1 MRGLPLRRLAV
12 AAAVLA
18 AALAAAA
25 PLGAA
30 GSNAYTVKVLVS
42 DVPTPG
48 ALTDPDLVNAWG
60 LVAGPAT
67 PWWVSDNETDKST
80 LYTGLGAKVP
90 LTVNVDGGPT
100 GVVFNGSTTAFV
112 VSAQHASGSAR
123 FIFASEDGKIRG
135 WNPGVPPQ
143 PPGTLSTRTEVAV
156 DNSSADAIYKGLAI
170 AQTTHGPRLYA
181 ADFHNARIDVFDG
194 TWAPVNAPG
203 AFVDRSL
210 PAHFAPFNVQ
220 TIGDRIF
227 VAYAKQDADAEDEVA
242 GEGLGY
248 VDMYDVFGNLLGRV
262 ASRGTLNAPW
272 GLAWAP
278 DTFGAFGGDLL
289 VGNFGDGR
297 INAYAPTGNG
307 HFAFQGQL
315 RDTHGNPITID
326 GLWALQFGNGAAAGP
341 KDTLFFTAGPEDET
355 HGLFGQITAG

>member
-1 MRGLPLRRLAV
+1 MRGLPLRRLAA

-18 AALAAAA
+18 AALVVAA

-30 GSNAYTVKVLVS
+30 GSNSYTVKVLAS

-48 ALTDPDLVNAWG
+48 ATLDSDLVNGWG
-60 LVAGPAT
+60 LVAGPTT
-67 PWWVSDNETDKST
+67 PWWVSDNGTDKST
-80 LYTGLGAKVP
+80 LYTGTGTKIP
-90 LTVNVDGGPT
+90 LTVSVDGGPT
-100 GVVFNGSTTAFV
+100 GVVFNGTSSFV
-112 VSAQHASGSAR
+112 VSAQHASGPAR
-123 FIFASEDGKIRG
+123 FIFATEDGTIRG
-135 WNPGVPPQ
+135 WNPGVPP
-143 PPGTLSTRTEVAV
+143 PPPPTTTSTQTEVAV
-156 DNSSADAIYKGLAI
+156 DSSPAGAIYKGLAI
-170 AQTTHGPRLYA
+170 AQTPHGPRLYA

-194 TWAPVNAPG
+194 SWAPVSAPG
-203 AFVDRSL
+203 AFVDGSL
-210 PAHFAPFNVQ
+210 PAHYAPFNVQ

-227 VAYAKQDADAEDEVA
+227 VAYAKQDANAEDEVA
-242 GEGLGY
+242 GPGLGF

-262 ASRGTLNAPW
+262 ASRGSLNAPW

-315 RDTHGNPITID
+315 QDGHGNPITID
-326 GLWALQFGNGAAAGP
+326 GLWALQFGNDAAAGP
-341 KDTLFFTAGPEDET
+341 KGTLFFTAGPDDET
-355 HGLFGQITAG
+355 HGQFGSITAG